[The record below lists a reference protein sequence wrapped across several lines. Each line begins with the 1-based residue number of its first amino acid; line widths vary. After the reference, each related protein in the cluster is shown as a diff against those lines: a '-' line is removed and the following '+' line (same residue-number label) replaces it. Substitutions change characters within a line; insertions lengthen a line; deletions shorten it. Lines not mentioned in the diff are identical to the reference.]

1 MKRRYEVLSMNRQ
14 IDGWSRFLGIAT
26 LALLSATQFAH
37 AQAPPKEANVNAVV
51 EAFYAAISAGKA
63 DAAMALIAP
72 DAVFVESA
80 KIESRDQ
87 YEKSHLPKDIEY
99 ESEVK
104 GERGPLHVTMQGDTA
119 WVISTT
125 KYDERAQGNPDLYII
140 TQLMVL
146 TRSADGWRIRSIC
159 WSSNQP

>member
-1 MKRRYEVLSMNRQ
+1 MKIQ
-14 IDGWSRFLGIAT
+14 IDRWRGYPGV
-26 LALLSATQFAH
+26 ALLAVLFAMSSACQ
-37 AQAPPKEANVNAVV
+37 AQSNKATDVNSVV
-51 EAFYAAISAGKA
+51 EAFYGAITAGNA

-72 DAVFVESA
+72 DAIF
-80 KIESRDQ
+80 IESGNIENRDQ
-87 YEKSHLPKDIEY
+87 YQKNHLPRDIEY

-104 GERGPLHVTMQGDTA
+104 GERGPLKVTQEGNTA

-125 KYDERAQGNPDLYII
+125 KYDETDQGNPDLYII

-159 WSSNQP
+159 WSSNQV

>member
-1 MKRRYEVLSMNRQ
+1 MKRQ
-14 IDGWSRFLGIAT
+14 IDRWRGYPGVTLLAVLLAT
-26 LALLSATQFAH
+26 SACQ
-37 AQAPPKEANVNAVV
+37 AQSNKATDVSSVV
-51 EAFYAAISAGKA
+51 ETFYGAITAGNA

-72 DAVFVESA
+72 DAIFVESGN
-80 KIESRDQ
+80 IENRDQ
-87 YEKSHLPKDIEY
+87 YQKNHLPRDIEY

-104 GERGPLHVTMQGDTA
+104 GELGPLKITQEGNTA

-125 KYDERAQGNPDLYII
+125 KYDEKDQGNPDLYII

-159 WSSNQP
+159 WSSNQV

>member
-1 MKRRYEVLSMNRQ
+1 MRRQ
-14 IDGWSRFLGIAT
+14 IDSWRRFLGIAVLAFLPT
-26 LALLSATQFAH
+26 LFACVQ
-37 AQAPPKEANVNAVV
+37 AQTGEADVTSVV
-51 EAFYAAISAGKA
+51 QAFYAAIEAGDP

-80 KIESRDQ
+80 NIETREQ
-87 YEKSHLPKDIEY
+87 YETRHLPADIDY
-99 ESEVK
+99 ESEIH
-104 GERGPLHVTMQGDTA
+104 GERGPLQVTLEGDTA

-125 KYDERAQGNPDLYII
+125 KYDESDLGNPDLYII

-146 TRSADGWRIRSIC
+146 SRGSDGWRIRSIC

>member
-1 MKRRYEVLSMNRQ
+1 MKRQ
-14 IDGWSRFLGIAT
+14 IDSWSRFLGIAT
-26 LALLSATQFAH
+26 LTVLSATQFAR
-37 AQAPPKEANVNAVV
+37 AQAPSKDADVKTVV
-51 EAFYAAISAGKA
+51 QAFYAAINAGHA

-80 KIESRDQ
+80 KIENRDQ
-87 YEKSHLPKDIEY
+87 YEKNHLPKDIEY

-104 GERGPLHVTMQGDTA
+104 GERGPLQVTLQGDTA

-146 TRSADGWRIRSIC
+146 SRNADGWRIRSIC

>member
-1 MKRRYEVLSMNRQ
+1 MKTQ
-14 IDGWSRFLGIAT
+14 IDRWRGYPGA
-26 LALLSATQFAH
+26 ALLAVLFAMSSACQ
-37 AQAPPKEANVNAVV
+37 AQSNKSADVNSVV
-51 EAFYAAISAGKA
+51 EAFYGAITAGDA

-72 DAVFVESA
+72 DAIFVESGN
-80 KIESRDQ
+80 IENRDQ
-87 YEKSHLPKDIEY
+87 YQKNHLPRDIEY

-104 GERGPLHVTMQGDTA
+104 GERGPLKVTQEGNTA

-125 KYDERAQGNPDLYII
+125 KYDETDQGNPDLYII

-159 WSSNQP
+159 WSSNQV